1 MNLWIYGID
10 HVDADEDTWAVV
22 CEFGKQVLKLD
33 QEFLNG
39 LMFKN
44 VHRVGSTKSTNRPII
59 VAFLM
64 AKDRMKFLKS
74 ASTLYNYNKKH
85 NTKYGVE
92 TDLAP
97 KARAERNRLNYAAN
111 NWRRATGKILMVR
124 NNDKGKVWMVTKP
137 NHESAWRPVGYV
149 DPKWFMDP
157 NTPPVSTGNPPLGSM
172 SETAPASTGS
182 MPPVSIDQTSQAEGE
197 TLQVSQS
204 QNGAGAV
211 SLTPLRENSLS
222 DAEELS
228 QAAMEE
234 LSSDVMDEPTQ
245 NDSGDEE

>member
-1 MNLWIYGID
+1 
-10 HVDADEDTWAVV
+10 
-22 CEFGKQVLKLD
+22 
-33 QEFLNG
+33 
-39 LMFKN
+39 
-44 VHRVGSTKSTNRPII
+44 
-59 VAFLM
+59 
-64 AKDRMKFLKS
+64 
-74 ASTLYNYNKKH
+74 
-85 NTKYGVE
+85 
-92 TDLAP
+92 
-97 KARAERNRLNYAAN
+97 
-111 NWRRATGKILMVR
+111 
-124 NNDKGKVWMVTKP
+124 
-137 NHESAWRPVGYV
+137 
-149 DPKWFMDP
+149 MDP

-211 SLTPLRENSLS
+211 SLTPLKENSLS

-234 LSSDVMDEPTQ
+234 LSSDVMDEPPQ